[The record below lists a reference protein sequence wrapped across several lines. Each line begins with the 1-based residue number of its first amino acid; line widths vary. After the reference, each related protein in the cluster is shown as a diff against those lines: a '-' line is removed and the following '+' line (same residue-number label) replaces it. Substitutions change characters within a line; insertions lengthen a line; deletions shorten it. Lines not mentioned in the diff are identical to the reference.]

1 MREEVVYLGFVISQ
15 NILEMDLKKVRTS
28 MEWPIPK
35 FIFELGSFHNLAYLY
50 QIIIQSFSGICET
63 LTQHA

>member
-15 NILEMDLKKVRTS
+15 NILEMDLKKVRTI

-35 FIFELGSFHNLAYLY
+35 FIFELRSFHNLAYLY
-50 QIIIQSFSGICET
+50 QIIIQSFSGICAT